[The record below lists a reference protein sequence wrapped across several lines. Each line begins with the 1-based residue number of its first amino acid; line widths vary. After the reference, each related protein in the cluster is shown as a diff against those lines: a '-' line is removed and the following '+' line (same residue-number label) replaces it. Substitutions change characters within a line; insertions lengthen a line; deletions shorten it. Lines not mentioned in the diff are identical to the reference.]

1 MAIFTN
7 GPEKS
12 KDKAFGLADG
22 TFLGHNLGVNGSFI
36 LEKDLLTLV
45 EGLFA

>member
-7 GPEKS
+7 GPEKL

-22 TFLGHNLGVNGSFI
+22 TFVSFLGHNLGVNGSFI
-36 LEKDLLTLV
+36 LEKDLLR
-45 EGLFA
+45 